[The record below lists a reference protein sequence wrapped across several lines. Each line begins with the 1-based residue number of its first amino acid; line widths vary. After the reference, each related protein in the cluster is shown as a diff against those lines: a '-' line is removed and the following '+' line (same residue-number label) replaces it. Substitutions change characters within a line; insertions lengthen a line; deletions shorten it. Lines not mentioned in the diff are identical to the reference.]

1 MENTMAKYKNYC
13 YAQSL
18 FIPVIFNEQI
28 IQGTFEHAL
37 NHIIDND
44 IDLSIF
50 DGRFKNDK
58 TGAPAY
64 SPAILLKI
72 ILYAYSLGIIHSRKI
87 AKCCETNITFMA
99 LSADTRPH
107 FTTIAN
113 FISSLETEVSDIF
126 LTVLMTCSSE
136 NLIGKNMF
144 AIDGCKLSSNCS
156 KEWSGTKAS
165 FKKKKKKIEKS
176 IKFILEKH
184 QHTDSDESFT
194 QDMFEKEEKALKSL
208 SRQAEK
214 IQKWLD
220 ENDDKKGTTGKPIQ
234 SNIIDNDSAKLV
246 SSHGVVQGFN
256 GVNVAD
262 DKHQVIVSAE
272 AFGSSA
278 ETRQLMELIEQTR
291 ENFYSI
297 GEKEDIFKQSVFLAD
312 SGFHSETNMKAL
324 FKAEIDAYVA
334 DNKFRKRNPD
344 FKNAQEYKKRSIDR
358 KRTVRAKKY
367 FQPSDFTYNP
377 NKGKLICPAGKE
389 LYVENRN
396 FKTAQGLK
404 GTVYRGKKTD
414 CRVCLIKKKC
424 MRNEGTEH
432 RQVAIFTNKCS
443 ESRGS
448 YTRKMI
454 EKFDSAK
461 GRHLYSRRMGLIEPV
476 FANIR
481 NMLGLD
487 RFTLRGK
494 QKVNTQ
500 WKLYC
505 IVHNIGKVA
514 KYSSLAA

>member
-1 MENTMAKYKNYC
+1 MAKYKSFSYS
-13 YAQSL
+13 QSL

-28 IQGTFEHAL
+28 IQGTFEHSL
-37 NHIIDND
+37 NHIIDNN

-50 DGRFKNDK
+50 DGRFKNDE

-113 FISSLETEVSDIF
+113 FISSLENEVSKIF
-126 LTVLMTCSSE
+126 LEVLMICDSA

-176 IKFILEKH
+176 IQFILDKH
-184 QHTDSDESFT
+184 KYTDSDESFT
-194 QDMFEKEEKALKSL
+194 QDMFEKEQKALESL
-208 SRQAEK
+208 SRKAEK

-256 GVNVAD
+256 GVSVAD
-262 DKHQVIVSAE
+262 DKRQVIVSAE

-278 ETRQLMELIEQTR
+278 ETRQLMELIDQTR
-291 ENFYSI
+291 ENFYTI
-297 GEKEDIFKQSVFLAD
+297 GEKEDIFENSVFLAD
-312 SGFHSETNMKAL
+312 SGFHSEKNMKAI
-324 FKAEIDAYVA
+324 FKAEIDAYIA

-344 FKNAQEYKKRSIDR
+344 FKNAQQYKKRSIDR
-358 KRTVRAKKY
+358 KGTVKAKKY

-396 FKTAQGLK
+396 FKTGKGLK

-432 RQVAIFTNKCS
+432 RQVAIFTNKLS
-443 ESRGS
+443 ESKGS
-448 YTRKMI
+448 YTAKMI

-487 RFTLRGK
+487 RFTLRSK

-505 IVHNIGKVA
+505 IVHNIGKIA